1 MPPIRCFGLGC
12 ILGSVLFLFPCTGA
26 VAGQADEL
34 KALVEQGRSK
44 DAYDLGTRHPESL
57 GEPDFDFFFG
67 VAAVNAGH
75 AGEGVLALE
84 RYLLRFPAN
93 TVARVELA
101 RAYFVLGEDARA
113 REEFQNVLRDQPPA
127 NLQTTVE
134 RYLDAIRARESRYQT
149 TASFYLEVGGGI
161 DSNVNGGVGG
171 ANINLPVLG
180 NVTVSNAGVRKGDN
194 FTHLAAG
201 GQISHPISPGVAI
214 FGSIGVES
222 KGNSSQTAF
231 DLFNSAVNGGVSYLK
246 DKDLYRV
253 SLSQN
258 TLTVENDRFRT
269 VTGGNFE
276 WNHQL
281 DELQSLQASLLSAK
295 FEYPSANQV
304 RNADYLG
311 GGMTYRRAF
320 VTTTWQPVLS
330 LGGNYAE
337 ERNKQQRPDLGRNIS
352 GVRLG
357 LGLSPDAKWGLNMG
371 LSYQESKY
379 NGPDA
384 LLTVSR
390 RDAYL
395 SYDLSAVYLI
405 NRNMSVRGEL
415 MLSDNRSNISL
426 YRFTRDV
433 LAVKFRY
440 EFK

>member
-1 MPPIRCFGLGC
+1 MPRIRCFGLGC
-12 ILGSVLFLFPCTGA
+12 ILGSVLFLFPYSGA
-26 VAGQADEL
+26 MAGQADEL

-44 DAYDLGTRHPESL
+44 EAYDLGTRHPESL
-57 GEPDFDFFFG
+57 GESDFDFFFG

-101 RAYFVLGEDARA
+101 RAYFVLGEDVRA
-113 REEFQNVLRDQPPA
+113 REEFQNVLRDQPPP
-127 NLQTTVE
+127 NIQTTVE

-149 TASFYLEVGGGI
+149 TASFYLEAGGGI

-214 FGSIGVES
+214 FGSIGFES
-222 KGNSSQTAF
+222 KGDSSQTAF
-231 DLFNSAVNGGVSYLK
+231 DLLNSAVNGGVSYLK

-320 VTTTWQPVLS
+320 VTTPWQPVLS

-337 ERNKQQRPDLGRNIS
+337 ERNKQQRPDLGRNLS
-352 GVRLG
+352 GVRFG
-357 LGLSPDAKWGLNMG
+357 LGLSPDAKWSLNMG
-371 LSYQESKY
+371 LGYQESKY

-384 LLTVSR
+384 LLAVSR

-426 YRFTRDV
+426 YKFTRDV